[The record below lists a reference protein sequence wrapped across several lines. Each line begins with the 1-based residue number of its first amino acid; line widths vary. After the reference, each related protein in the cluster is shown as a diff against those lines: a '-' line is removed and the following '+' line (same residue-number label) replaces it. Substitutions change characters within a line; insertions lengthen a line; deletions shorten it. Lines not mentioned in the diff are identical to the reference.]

1 MMKEM
6 QKQFKISVKNKTIYK
21 QYVRILFL
29 QNKNRRCQKL
39 KIKNELRKIDN
50 QSINKEFIVFK
61 KYEKFY

>member
-6 QKQFKISVKNKTIYK
+6 YKHFKISVKNKTIYK
-21 QYVRILFL
+21 QYVRLFL
-29 QNKNRRCQKL
+29 QNKNRRSQKL

>member
-6 QKQFKISVKNKTIYK
+6 YKHFKISVKNKIIYK
-21 QYVRILFL
+21 QYVRLLFL
-29 QNKNRRCQKL
+29 QNKNRRSQKL
-39 KIKNELRKIDN
+39 KIKNEQRKIDN

>member
-6 QKQFKISVKNKTIYK
+6 QKQFKICVKNKTIYK
-21 QYVRILFL
+21 QYVRLLFL
-29 QNKNRRCQKL
+29 QNKNRRSQKL
-39 KIKNELRKIDN
+39 KIKYEQRKIDN